1 MNYRRLGETGLMV
14 SEIGFG
20 AEWMPG
26 DDQEMVSELVGFA
39 MEKGVNIVDCWM
51 ADPAVR
57 KVLGNA
63 VCAHRDKWIVQGH
76 FGATWQ
82 NGQYTRTRDMD
93 AVIPAWEELLSCFG
107 GHIELGLIHFVD
119 SLAEFDGIMAGP
131 FIEYV
136 RAEKGAGRIDHI
148 GISTHNPE
156 VALRAA
162 ETPDIEMIMFSI
174 NPAFDMLPASEE
186 LDDLFKEEY
195 QPGLENMDPQRK
207 RLYALCEENG
217 VGITVMKPF
226 AGGRLFSAEK
236 SPFGVAM
243 TPVQAVHYCLTRPA
257 VASVLAGFRDVGGM
271 RGLPC
276 LRGRRR

>member
-131 FIEYV
+131 FI
-136 RAEKGAGRIDHI
+136 
-148 GISTHNPE
+148 
-156 VALRAA
+156 
-162 ETPDIEMIMFSI
+162 
-174 NPAFDMLPASEE
+174 
-186 LDDLFKEEY
+186 
-195 QPGLENMDPQRK
+195 
-207 RLYALCEENG
+207 
-217 VGITVMKPF
+217 
-226 AGGRLFSAEK
+226 
-236 SPFGVAM
+236 
-243 TPVQAVHYCLTRPA
+243 
-257 VASVLAGFRDVGGM
+257 
-271 RGLPC
+271 
-276 LRGRRR
+276 